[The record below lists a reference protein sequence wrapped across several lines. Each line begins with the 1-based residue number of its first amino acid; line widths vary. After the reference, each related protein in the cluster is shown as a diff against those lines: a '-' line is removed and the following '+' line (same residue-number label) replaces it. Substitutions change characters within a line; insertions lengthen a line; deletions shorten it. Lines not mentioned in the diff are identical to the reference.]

1 MNSSYNLLR
10 IVMNYHGNNE
20 TASETSVLLYLGN
33 GYENQSGL
41 FGLSQYG
48 FEPDYSRIIRE
59 S

>member
-1 MNSSYNLLR
+1 
-10 IVMNYHGNNE
+10 MNYHGNNE